1 MMALLA
7 DKIIVKYKTKY
18 KNFSYLLLSLIL
30 LMNSVVANVCDDHM
44 SPAITYDE
52 SIVLLEDYNK
62 VFTQLPKELQL
73 AVTEGLLRQEQLT
86 NYLNLQA
93 KWDKRGA
100 VAANFFKNS
109 GLWRKSVENPKF
121 LYDYA
126 SNVCSGAATTV
137 ICHIPYM
144 KANAVYDTP
153 LLTVDLLA
161 GFITDSE
168 LSYVAA
174 KNPSYLREL
183 KKRGLIK
190 PSKIEE
196 ANQKFNSIVDKVKE
210 ISFRN
215 YLKRRKKVE
224 IDAEAAVEATL
235 SKSKIPAKY
244 LPEVKR
250 HLKEMSKLSVYFT
263 LAGAVN
269 GVAYHGL
276 QNMMAKWGFNLD
288 DPYAGFSM
296 WTEASYFAQFSVHAY
311 GRIILTDKIVGKT
324 RSMVDDVFEGLK
336 QGYLENPGGMIDP
349 NRIAMYDTMKYFFL
363 GATTIG
369 IYFASNYWATDVFI
383 RWREEGFD
391 NSILIFPYQK
401 EMNQVMEQMEATLLK
416 VEKEAK
422 QIEFEIE
429 QELSKMDDYRWWAS
443 H

>member
-1 MMALLA
+1 MILRKLSHLFL
-7 DKIIVKYKTKY
+7 IL
-18 KNFSYLLLSLIL
+18 LLLS
-30 LMNSVVANVCDDHM
+30 NTVFGHVCDDHF
-44 SPAITYDE
+44 SHSISYDE
-52 SIVLLEDYNK
+52 TVVVLENHNK
-62 VFTQLPKELQL
+62 IFTDLPKELQL
-73 AVTEGLLRQEQLT
+73 AVSEGLLREEQLT
-86 NYLNLQA
+86 NYLKLQA
-93 KWDKRGA
+93 KWDKRGKY
-100 VAANFFKNS
+100 AAEFFKNS

-126 SNVCSGAATTV
+126 SNICSGAGTTV

-168 LSYVAA
+168 LSYIAA

-183 KKRGLIK
+183 KKRGLMK
-190 PSKIEE
+190 PGKIEV
-196 ANQKFNSIVDKVKE
+196 AQQKFNNVVNKVKE
-210 ISFRN
+210 ISFKN

-224 IDAEAAVEATL
+224 IESAEIVEEAV
-235 SKSKIPAKY
+235 KNSKIPAKY

-263 LAGAVN
+263 LAGALN

-276 QNMMAKWGFNLD
+276 QNMMARWGFMLD

-296 WTEASYFAQFSVHAY
+296 WTEAGYFAQFSVHAY
-311 GRIILTDKIVGKT
+311 TRIILTDKIVGKT
-324 RSMVDDVFEGLK
+324 RSVVDDVFEGMK
-336 QGYLENPGGMIDP
+336 RGYMENPNGMLDP
-349 NRIAMYDTMKYFFL
+349 NRIALYDTMKYFFL

-391 NSILIFPYQK
+391 NSVLIFPYQS
-401 EMNQVMEQMEATLLK
+401 EWQQMMGQIEANLQK
-416 VEKEAK
+416 IEKDAK
-422 QIEFEIE
+422 QIEFEIQ
-429 QELSKMDDYRWWAS
+429 QELSKMEDYQWWATN
-443 H
+443 